1 MKRSVSGL
9 SLLFFALT
17 LVAAAQQPPSTQIS
31 VDCGKGQSLNK
42 TLANLNP
49 QTPYT
54 VSVNGTCTEFV
65 QVIGFHNLV
74 LRAQPGAA
82 LAQPST
88 GGGSLFNATLYI
100 GASQSVQV
108 EGLTFDGSAGGLAN
122 IGIVHGSTDI
132 RLRSLDVKG
141 GGGGIIVAE
150 NSQVSIA
157 YVHVHDAGYA
167 SLGIYDSSDVHLE
180 HSQFE
185 YTTNGQNQWH
195 VGIGLGASHVTLYA
209 TTIKNMQQGI
219 SGGADSIVDF
229 DVFNTYYATT
239 TGSTDVVMDNSGGF
253 SFAGVALTGGSLNIY
268 NAKLVSNNSG
278 QSWGGTTAG
287 VVLDEGSS
295 MVADNGYLSIT
306 GSLGQGIVA
315 MNNSHA
321 TLFNATVANGTRGGL
336 VAINNSSID
345 LSINNT
351 PLSTISGNAVDL
363 FCDSDSKITGTA
375 NISGTPTA
383 QCSNLLSSE
392 TVSLP

>member
-1 MKRSVSGL
+1 MKKSASGVSI
-9 SLLFFALT
+9 LFLALT
-17 LVAAAQQPPSTQIS
+17 YVAAAQQPNSTPIT
-31 VDCGKGQSLNK
+31 VDCSKGQSLNQ
-42 TLANLNP
+42 TLAKLTR

-74 LRAQPGAA
+74 LKGLAGAT
-82 LAQPST
+82 LVQPST

-100 GASQSVQV
+100 ESSQSVQV
-108 EGLTFDGSAGGLAN
+108 EGFAVDGSAGTLPN
-122 IGIVHGSTDI
+122 IGIGHGSTDI
-132 RLRSLDVKG
+132 RLRSLDVYG
-141 GGGGIIVAE
+141 GGGSIDVFE
-150 NSQVSIA
+150 NSQVSVA

-167 SLGIYDSSDVHLE
+167 SLAIYDSSDVHVE
-180 HSQFE
+180 HCLFE
-185 YTTNGQNQWH
+185 YTTNSQNQWH
-195 VGIGLGASHVTLYA
+195 VGIALGAAHVTMYA
-209 TTIKNMQQGI
+209 TTIRNMQQGI
-219 SGGADSIVDF
+219 SAGDDSIVDLV
-229 DVFNTYYATT
+229 VFNTYYAAT
-239 TGSTDVVMDNSGGF
+239 SNTDVVIDNSGGF
-253 SFAGVALTGGSLNIY
+253 NFAGIAMTGGSLNIY
-268 NAKLVSNNSG
+268 NAKLVNNKSG

-287 VVLDEGSS
+287 VLLDEGAI
-295 MVADNGYLSIT
+295 MVADSGYLSIAS
-306 GSLGQGIVA
+306 SLGQGIVA

-321 TLFNATVANGTRGGL
+321 TLFGVTVSHGSHGGL